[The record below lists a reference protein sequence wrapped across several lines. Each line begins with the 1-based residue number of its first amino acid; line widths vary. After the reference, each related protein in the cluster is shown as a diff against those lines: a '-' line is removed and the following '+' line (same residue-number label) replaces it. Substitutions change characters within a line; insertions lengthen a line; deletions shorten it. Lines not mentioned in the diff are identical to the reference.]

1 MDRKQCCV
9 SLSVQ
14 PSRGQMDEKFIVLI
28 QNAPP
33 GFQLTVHAFHQCED
47 KFKWEAFGHY
57 TADATGT
64 VNVSEDLSLGGTY
77 LGVEPMGLLWSL
89 TPVPGSKPGL
99 MIRKLNVQTPMEVT
113 ISVYQDHQTEGF
125 VDLVSLASVLV
136 ERWHM
141 APGIRRIP
149 ITEDGLS
156 ATLFLPPG
164 PGPFPGIL
172 DLLGSGGML
181 LEYRSALFACH
192 GFASLALDYLT
203 NKVSIETGNFV
214 DNKYFES
221 AYNVLQQHPQVL
233 GSRIAMVGLSL
244 GCAITFKMAVYSDV
258 FKPPDFI
265 IYTPGKLSFSSSI
278 PPTLR
283 AMLNTGKTRVNE
295 ENQIIFRDLLLPI
308 TTDTSFKA
316 DVGRLQCPL
325 LLVVGEDDQ
334 NWPAYESAM
343 DIKEMMEGAGNSH
356 LLTVLSYPNTGH
368 IIEPPFTPHTR
379 ASNFMFAASRHKS
392 TCLWGG
398 EKVAHS
404 HAQEDAWRKML
415 LFLRKNL
422 WAMPELHGYKVVMGP
437 SGAPLG
443 LTWVNQVQHISVM
456 TRLSRR
462 TCTDHLRA
470 LSALAVLRVIASS
483 FPLLQWIE
491 TLDPRVYIHADDL
504 TEISADLPH
513 GVLSRPVYPSA
524 EDLPESPRTCLSV
537 LSYINKL
544 P

>member
-1 MDRKQCCV
+1 MERKQCCV

-14 PSRGQMDEKFIVLI
+14 PSRGQMDEKFIVLM

-33 GFQLTVHAFHQCED
+33 GFKLTVHAFHQCED
-47 KFKWEAFGHY
+47 RIKWEAFGHY

-77 LGVEPMGLLWSL
+77 SGVEPMGLLWSL
-89 TPVPGSKPGL
+89 IPVPGSKPGL
-99 MIRKLNVQTPMEVT
+99 RMRKLNVQTPMEVT
-113 ISVYQDHQTEGF
+113 ISVYQGHQTEGF

-149 ITEDGLS
+149 ITEGGLT

-172 DLLGSGGML
+172 DLWGGGGKL
-181 LEYRSALFACH
+181 VEYRSALLACH

-203 NKVSIETGNFV
+203 NKVTIETGNFV
-214 DNKYFES
+214 DNKYFET

-258 FKPPDFI
+258 FKLRCAVCISGSHVQPVGGSLEQIMDFF
-265 IYTPGKLSFSSSI
+265 KEN
-278 PPTLR
+278 
-283 AMLNTGKTRVNE
+283 AWKTRVTE
-295 ENQIIFRDLLLPI
+295 ENQTILRDLLLPI
-308 TTDTSFKA
+308 PADTSFKA

-343 DIKEMMEGAGNSH
+343 DIQEMMEGAGNSH

-368 IIEPPFTPHTR
+368 LIEPPFTPHTR
-379 ASNFMFAASRHKS
+379 ASNFKSVSSRHKL
-392 TCLWGG
+392 TALWGG

-415 LFLRKNL
+415 LFLRENL
-422 WAMPELHGYKVVMGP
+422 YAGRNPV
-437 SGAPLG
+437 
-443 LTWVNQVQHISVM
+443 LTSF
-456 TRLSRR
+456 S
-462 TCTDHLRA
+462 HL
-470 LSALAVLRVIASS
+470 
-483 FPLLQWIE
+483 
-491 TLDPRVYIHADDL
+491 
-504 TEISADLPH
+504 
-513 GVLSRPVYPSA
+513 
-524 EDLPESPRTCLSV
+524 
-537 LSYINKL
+537 
-544 P
+544 

>member
-33 GFQLTVHAFHQCED
+33 GFKLTVHAFHQCED
-47 KFKWEAFGHY
+47 RIKWEAFGHY
-57 TADATGT
+57 ISDATGT

-77 LGVEPMGLLWSL
+77 SGVEPMGLLWSL
-89 TPVPGSKPGL
+89 IPVPGSKPGL
-99 MIRKLNVQTPMEVT
+99 RMRKLNVQTPMEVT
-113 ISVYQDHQTEGF
+113 ISVYQGHQTEGF

-172 DLLGSGGML
+172 DLWGGGGKL
-181 LEYRSALFACH
+181 VEYRSALLACH

-203 NKVSIETGNFV
+203 NKVTIETGNFV
-214 DNKYFES
+214 DNKYFET

-244 GCAITFKMAVYSDV
+244 GCAITFKMAIYSDV
-258 FKPPDFI
+258 FK
-265 IYTPGKLSFSSSI
+265 
-278 PPTLR
+278 
-283 AMLNTGKTRVNE
+283 
-295 ENQIIFRDLLLPI
+295 
-308 TTDTSFKA
+308 
-316 DVGRLQCPL
+316 VGRLQCPL

-368 IIEPPFTPHTR
+368 LIEPPFTPHTR
-379 ASNFMFAASRHKS
+379 ASNFMSAASHKS
-392 TCLWGG
+392 TYLWGG

-415 LFLRKNL
+415 LFLKENL
-422 WAMPELHGYKVVMGP
+422 YAGRNPV
-437 SGAPLG
+437 
-443 LTWVNQVQHISVM
+443 LTSF
-456 TRLSRR
+456 S
-462 TCTDHLRA
+462 HL
-470 LSALAVLRVIASS
+470 
-483 FPLLQWIE
+483 
-491 TLDPRVYIHADDL
+491 
-504 TEISADLPH
+504 
-513 GVLSRPVYPSA
+513 
-524 EDLPESPRTCLSV
+524 
-537 LSYINKL
+537 
-544 P
+544 